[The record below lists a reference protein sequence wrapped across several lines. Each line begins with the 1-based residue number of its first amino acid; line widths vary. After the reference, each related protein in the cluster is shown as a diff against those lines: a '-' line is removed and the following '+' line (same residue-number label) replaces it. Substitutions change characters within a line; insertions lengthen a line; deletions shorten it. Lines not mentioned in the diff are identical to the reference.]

1 MARQKTDAELIPA
14 VAYTRVSRMMENKMS
29 TQSQI
34 AEIERFCEF
43 NGYKLIKIYSD
54 EDLSGSETTQRV
66 QFNEMFEDIRLQTYG
81 EIKMVVSYNISRFSR
96 SVADLN
102 KYTKLL
108 KEELHCDFRSIQE
121 SFIDTSSSM
130 GKFLLN
136 VFGAIAEL
144 DRDRLIEVIS
154 DSNRNRAV
162 IGGRW
167 TNGGLCPYGYVRE
180 GKTIIPDPET
190 SEIVKRIFHMFL
202 VEKVPITTIAKKLNR
217 EEIDPNRP
225 DQDVSIYRTDK
236 RLNEMNIPITW
247 NSSKI
252 TRILT
257 NPVYTGINVTN
268 RRKRTKSERGNKT
281 SHVNADPSTWVFSDK
296 LKILRAD
303 EENFWNSD
311 FEVLGFDF
319 EPIIE
324 WDTFVEAQKLKAQ
337 NQKCEA
343 VREKTNYL
351 LKDLLYCGE
360 CGRRMNGAIHH
371 RDPKNT
377 YYYYRCNKRIYLDGC
392 KMPNVWC
399 SVVDNYVMA
408 ALSDSFIALMI
419 NDLLEQE
426 NSKIN
431 EELESYNKE
440 IALIEKD
447 IEKCNNSILNLIEM
461 IKSSSTIDAVKE
473 TLSEEINREQS
484 RKIRLEN
491 ELRRVKLRVDTESRT
506 KADVDGFVDAWRN
519 ADFSKMSF
527 EMKREFFVKYIDR
540 VVYYSPEHIDIYVKI
555 NRTTRKLNFTED
567 QLEKIKLK
575 VGKQPNMP
583 KRKIYNVVNKFLEK
597 LGNLD
602 TERFSWLWHFA
613 NEPLRVH
620 IQTTTKTKEY
630 YIIKI
635 SFYKE
640 D

>member
-1 MARQKTDAELIPA
+1 MEEQKRA

-43 NGYKLIKIYSD
+43 NDYKLVKIYSD

-66 QFNEMFEDIRLQTYG
+66 QFNQMFEDIKNKTYG

-154 DSNRNRAV
+154 DSNRNRAIV
-162 IGGRW
+162 GGRW
-167 TNGGLCPYGYVRE
+167 TNGGLVPYGYVKQ
-180 GKTIIPDPET
+180 GKTITPDPTT
-190 SEIVKRIFHMFL
+190 SELVKRIYHMFL
-202 VEKVPITTIAKKLNR
+202 VEKIPISTIAKKLNR

-236 RLNEMNIPITW
+236 RLNELNIPIAW
-247 NSSKI
+247 NGSKI
-252 TRILT
+252 ARILT

-268 RRKRTKSERGNKT
+268 RRKKTKSEKGNKT
-281 SHVNADPSTWVFSDK
+281 SHANSDPNNWVFSDK
-296 LKILRAD
+296 LKILRVD
-303 EENFWNSD
+303 EDNFWNSD

-319 EPIIE
+319 EPLIDFE
-324 WDTFVEAQKLKAQ
+324 TFVEAQKLKSQ

-351 LKDLLYCGE
+351 LKDLLYCGK
-360 CGRRMNGAIHH
+360 CGRKMNGSVNH
-371 RDPKNT
+371 RDKNHT
-377 YYYYRCNKRIYLDGC
+377 YYYYRCNKKFYLDAC
-392 KMPNVWC
+392 DMESVWC

-408 ALSDSFIALMI
+408 ALSDSFILIMI
-419 NDLLEQE
+419 NDLLELE
-426 NSKIN
+426 NNKVT
-431 EELESYNKE
+431 EELEKYNKE
-440 IALIEKD
+440 ISLIEKD

-461 IKSSSTIDAVKE
+461 IKSSSTIDLVKE
-473 TLSEEINREQS
+473 SLAEEINREQS
-484 RKIRLEN
+484 RKIRLES
-491 ELRRVKLRVDTESRT
+491 ELTRVKLRADTESRT
-506 KADVDGFVDAWRN
+506 KADVDGFVQAWRD

-527 EMKREFFVKYIDR
+527 EMKREFFIKYIDR
-540 VVYYSPEHIDIYVKI
+540 VVYYSPDHIDIYVKI
-555 NRTTRKLNFTED
+555 NRIISKLDFNED
-567 QLEKIKLK
+567 QKEKIKLK
-575 VGKQPNMP
+575 VEKQQNMP
-583 KRKIYNVVNKFLEK
+583 KRKIYHVVNKFLEEVK
-597 LGNLD
+597 NLD
-602 TERFSWLWHFA
+602 IMRFSWLWHFI

-620 IQTTTKTKEY
+620 VYVATRTNN
-630 YIIKI
+630 YIVVKI
-635 SFYKE
+635 TFFE
-640 D
+640 E

>member
-1 MARQKTDAELIPA
+1 MARKSNEEELIPA

-43 NGYKLIKIYSD
+43 NGYKLVKIYSD

-66 QFNEMFEDIRLQTYG
+66 QFNEMFEDIRRQTYG

-154 DSNRNRAV
+154 DSNRNRAI

-167 TNGGLCPYGYVRE
+167 TNGGIVPYGYVKS
-180 GKTIIPDPET
+180 GKTITPDPET
-190 SEIVKRIFHMFL
+190 AELVKRVYHKFL
-202 VEKVPITTIAKKLNR
+202 VDKIPISTIAKHFNR
-217 EEIDPNRP
+217 EEVSPQRP

-236 RLNEMNIPITW
+236 RLNELNIPTAW
-247 NSSKI
+247 NPSKVS
-252 TRILT
+252 RILT

-268 RRKRTKSERGNKT
+268 RRKKSKSERGNKT
-281 SHVNADPSTWVFSDK
+281 SHVNADTHTWVFSDK
-296 LKILRAD
+296 LRILRLD

-311 FEVLGFDF
+311 FEVLGYDF
-319 EPIIE
+319 EPIISWE
-324 WDTFVEAQKLKAQ
+324 TFVAAQKLKAQ
-337 NQKCEA
+337 NQKCKA

-360 CGRRMNGAIHH
+360 CGRRMNGSIHH

-392 KMPNVWC
+392 KMESVWC

-408 ALSDSFIALMI
+408 ALSDSFIMI
-419 NDLLEQE
+419 MIADLLEEE
-426 NSKIN
+426 NNKVN
-431 EELESYNKE
+431 EVLEDYNKE

-461 IKSSSTIDAVKE
+461 VKSSSVIDLVKE
-473 TLSEEINREQS
+473 SLAEEINREQS
-484 RKIRLEN
+484 RKIKLEN
-491 ELRRVKLRVDTESRT
+491 ELVKMKAKADVESRT
-506 KADVDGFVDAWRN
+506 KADSETFITAWKE

-555 NRTTRKLNFTED
+555 DRTTRKLDFTDE
-567 QLEKIKLK
+567 QLEKIKWK
-575 VGKQPNMP
+575 VGKQGNMP

-602 TERFSWLWHFA
+602 TERFAWMWHFIH
-613 NEPLRVH
+613 EPLSLRLLR
-620 IQTTTKTKEY
+620 
-630 YIIKI
+630 
-635 SFYKE
+635 
-640 D
+640 